1 MPLAA
6 VTMFFFFQAE
16 DGIRDKLVTGVHT
29 CALPIFFD
37 TYFGPRPRALE
48 RTWAPPLDV
57 YETKDDLVIAVEL
70 PGVREKDVHLSIV
83 GEVLSLRGQRV
94 PNGEIREENYHRIE
108 RWSGTFERHIQLP
121 IPVQADKVR
130 AIYRDGVLDV
140 RFPKVEEVKPREIKI
155 E

>member
-1 MPLAA
+1 MADRWRDIHLSRFDPLRGLNDMQNDINR
-6 VTMFFFFQAE
+6 V
-16 DGIRDKLVTGVHT
+16 
-29 CALPIFFD
+29 FD
-37 TYFGPRPRALE
+37 AYFGPRARAVE

-94 PNGEIREENYHRIE
+94 PNGEVREENYHRME

-155 E
+155 ELG